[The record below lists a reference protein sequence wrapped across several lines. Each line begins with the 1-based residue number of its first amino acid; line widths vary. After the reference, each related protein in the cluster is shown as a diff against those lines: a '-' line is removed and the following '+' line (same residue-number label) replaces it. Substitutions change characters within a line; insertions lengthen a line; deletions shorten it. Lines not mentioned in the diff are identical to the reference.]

1 MTDPAAPAE
10 ATAPPAAPLLECVPN
25 VSEGRS
31 AAALAALERRLG
43 AVPGL
48 RFLDLA
54 PDPDHHRSVVTLAG
68 TAEVLRDGV
77 LALFDWA
84 KEHVDLRLH
93 RGVHPRIGAVDVV
106 PFVPLAGAAMADAVA
121 AAETTAAAVAKAH
134 DIPVYL
140 YEEAARR
147 PERRLLADI
156 RRGQFEG
163 FPAKIA
169 QPEWAPDFG
178 PRKVHP
184 QLGVTVVGARF
195 FLLAVNARLA
205 TSDVTTARAI
215 ARAVREASGGLPG
228 VRALGLYLESR
239 GCAQVSMNLV
249 DFRRTSLIDL
259 LAKVESEARAH
270 GTEVTATEL
279 VGLAPAA
286 ALLEPLR
293 LLLRSDALGQ
303 RQIVEW
309 RLLEEESRTT
319 SLGQPLPANRES
331 R

>member
-1 MTDPAAPAE
+1 MTAPSSGPAASD
-10 ATAPPAAPLLECVPN
+10 PLLECVPN
-25 VSEGRS
+25 VSEGRDLQ
-31 AAALAALERRLG
+31 ALAALERRMRE
-43 AVPGL
+43 VPGVRL
-48 RFLDLA
+48 LDLA

-68 TAEVLRDGV
+68 TAEALRDGV
-77 LALFDWA
+77 LALFAWA
-84 KEHVDLRLH
+84 AEHVDLRSH
-93 RGVHPRIGAVDVV
+93 RGVHPRVGAVDVV
-106 PFVPLAGAAMADAVA
+106 PFVPLAGATMADAVA
-121 AAETTAAAVAKAH
+121 AAESTAAAVAEAF
-134 DIPVYL
+134 DLPVYL

-163 FPAKIA
+163 FREKIA

-178 PRKVHP
+178 PRRVHP

-205 TSDVTTARAI
+205 TADVTTARAV
-215 ARAVREASGGLPG
+215 ARAVREATGGLSG

-239 GCAQVSMNLV
+239 GCSQVSMNLV
-249 DFRRTSLIDL
+249 DFRRTSLVDL
-259 LAKVESEARAH
+259 LARVEAEARAQ

-293 LLLRSDALGQ
+293 ALLRTDALGT

-309 RLLEEESRTT
+309 RLLEEESR
-319 SLGQPLPANRES
+319 S